1 MRVTNIERTRGESI
15 TDLLYDKSRN
25 CLARHAPAKLK
36 KMGIKGIKALRFTE
50 KAGNIADCVCPPY
63 DIISE
68 SEREALIAK
77 NANNVVRLELPVGE
91 DRYNEAGRIL
101 NEWMNNGILERDEK
115 EGIFVYRE
123 EFNVNGKD
131 YCLTGMICLVELK
144 EFSEKVV
151 LPHEETLTKAKQ
163 DRLNLMKATGCN
175 FSSIY
180 SLYSDESGKIEAIL
194 NEKTT
199 EAPICRFT
207 DEEEVTHTLW
217 KIDEEDS
224 VACIVN
230 TLADKQLFIA
240 DGHHRYETALN
251 YRNGLTNPPEGAD
264 ASHVM
269 MTLVDMDDKGLVVFP
284 THRLIVDKEL
294 DRNDIIAKCQNDF
307 DASVLPLA
315 EVKKA
320 LENGESNPTYAFYD
334 GGDDFVL
341 LTLKDGA
348 KRNID
353 GRSDAYSEL
362 DVSILHSFILENALG
377 IDKENM
383 ANQINLRYTRSMD
396 EAIES
401 VKSGKASGAFLIN
414 ATKVSQIKAVA
425 LAGDKMPQ
433 KSTYFYP
440 KLKTG
445 LVMNVLKK

>member
-1 MRVTNIERTRGESI
+1 M
-15 TDLLYDKSRN
+15 
-25 CLARHAPAKLK
+25 A
-36 KMGIKGIKALRFTE
+36 GIKPIKALRFTE

-68 SEREALIAK
+68 SEREALIAR
-77 NANNVVRLELPVGE
+77 NENNVVRLELPVGE
-91 DRYNEAGRIL
+91 DRYKEAGKTL
-101 NEWMNNGILERDEK
+101 NSWLNSGVLARDEQ
-115 EGIFVYRE
+115 EGIYVYRE
-123 EFNVNGKD
+123 EFNVGGKD
-131 YCLTGMICLVELK
+131 YCLTGMICLVQLC
-144 EFSEKVV
+144 EFSERII

-163 DRLNLMKATGCN
+163 DRLNLMMGTGCN

-180 SLYSDESGKIEAIL
+180 SLYSDESGDIAGIL
-194 NEKTT
+194 DEKTK
-199 EAPICRFT
+199 ESPICRFT

-217 KIDEEDS
+217 KIEDAGKLG
-224 VACIVN
+224 VIIN

-251 YRNGLTNPPEGAD
+251 YKKALESTTAGAD

-284 THRLIVDKEL
+284 THRLIVDKSVSREEL
-294 DRNDIIAKCQNDF
+294 IAKCEKDF
-307 DASVLPLA
+307 ETKTLPLC
-315 EVKKA
+315 ELKGA
-320 LENGESNPTYAFYD
+320 LADGEDAHTYAFYD

-341 LTLKDGA
+341 LTLKESA

-353 GRSDAYSEL
+353 GRSDAYSDL
-362 DVSILHSFILENALG
+362 DVSILHSFVLENALG

-401 VKSGKASGAFLIN
+401 VKSGKATAAFLIN

>member
-1 MRVTNIERTRGESI
+1 M
-15 TDLLYDKSRN
+15 
-25 CLARHAPAKLK
+25 A
-36 KMGIKGIKALRFTE
+36 GIKPIKALRFTE

-77 NANNVVRLELPVGE
+77 NENNVVRLELPIGE
-91 DRYNEAGRIL
+91 DRYNDAGRTL
-101 NEWMNNGILERDEK
+101 NEWLNKGVLARDE
-115 EGIFVYRE
+115 EAGIFVYRE
-123 EFNVNGKD
+123 EFNVGGTD
-131 YCLTGMICLVELK
+131 YCLTGMICLVELR
-144 EFSEKVV
+144 EFADKVV

-163 DRLNLMKATGCN
+163 DRLNLMKGTGCN

-180 SLYSDESGKIEAIL
+180 SLYSDESGNIAEIIAK
-194 NEKTT
+194 KTE

-217 KIDEEDS
+217 KIDSGCAIDKI
-224 VACIVN
+224 VA

-251 YRNGLTNPPEGAD
+251 YKRGLVSAPEGSNAD
-264 ASHVM
+264 YVM

-284 THRLIVDKEL
+284 THRLIVDRKVDKNEIE
-294 DRNDIIAKCQNDF
+294 RKCENDF
-307 DASVLPLA
+307 DIETLPLCDLTA
-315 EVKKA
+315 ALKK
-320 LENGESNPTYAFYD
+320 GEDKHTYALYT
-334 GGDDFVL
+334 GGNDFML
-341 LTLKDGA
+341 LTLKEGA

-353 GRSDAYSEL
+353 NRSDAYSDL
-362 DVSILHSFILENALG
+362 DVSILHSFVLENALG

-383 ANQINLRYTRSMD
+383 ANQVNLRYTRSLD

-401 VKSGKASGAFLIN
+401 VNNGKASAAFLIN

-445 LVMNVLKK
+445 LVMNVLKD

>member
-1 MRVTNIERTRGESI
+1 M
-15 TDLLYDKSRN
+15 
-25 CLARHAPAKLK
+25 
-36 KMGIKGIKALRFTE
+36 IKPIRALRFTE

-77 NANNVVRLELPVGE
+77 NPNNVVRLELPVGE
-91 DRYNEAGRIL
+91 DRYAQAGGIL
-101 NEWMNNGILERDEK
+101 NEWLASGVLARDEQ

-123 EFNVNGKD
+123 EFNVSGKD
-131 YCLTGMICLVELK
+131 YCLTGIICLVELK

-163 DRLNLMKATGCN
+163 DRLNLMKATNCN

-180 SLYSDESGKIEAIL
+180 SLYSDESGTMEAIL
-194 NEKTT
+194 NDTTKTS
-199 EAPICRFT
+199 PICSFT

-217 KIDEEDS
+217 KIDD
-224 VACIVN
+224 AA
-230 TLADKQLFIA
+230 TLATIVATFENKQLFIA

-251 YRNGLTNPPEGAD
+251 YKKTVNPEAKY
-264 ASHVM
+264 VM

-294 DRNDIIAKCQNDF
+294 DRNEIVAKCASDF
-307 DASVLPLA
+307 DSTVLPLA
-315 EVKKA
+315 DLKKS
-320 LENGESNPTYAFYD
+320 LENGENNPTYAFYD
-334 GGDDFVL
+334 GGDEFVL

-353 GRSDAYSEL
+353 GRSDAYSDL
-362 DVSILHSFILENALG
+362 DVSILHSYILENALG

-383 ANQINLRYTRSMD
+383 ANQVNLRYTRSMD

-401 VKSGKASGAFLIN
+401 VKNGKASGAFLIN

-445 LVMNVLKK
+445 LVLNVLEK